1 MILKRKID
9 LLLAKSNGA
18 QLMWLLG
25 LSVASL
31 AIAIVVAQWVFND
44 GTIVWQDVVAV
55 FLDPGCFGGAGA
67 HDWFRLILALLS
79 VFLFSALLVSVFTNL
94 FENIREAAQVGE
106 RRYALRGHVLIL
118 GHCAQLPVMVRAL
131 NAQGRTVVVVDE
143 ERPEVDANFIFYK
156 AARHSHA
163 DLATIGA
170 ERASAIY
177 VMGDADDPAHDT
189 KNLKALAILDD
200 LCRQAPQPVHC
211 YVTLADYATIE
222 VLQYQRKA
230 GATGQLLVD
239 TVNAYEYEAEQL
251 LVGDT
256 SPASGAYSAT
266 ASPAPSEVFLPV
278 LRQGDERRAHIVII
292 GTGAMAQSV
301 AYTVA
306 HLCHYP
312 NYAEGGQR
320 TRITFIGEDMEAWQQ
335 HLVASRPAL
344 FALSHHTL
352 VQADGH
358 VVAHAPEGA
367 DFLDVEWQFVDAAP
381 SAPMARR
388 LLTPTPHEVLRV
400 VVCQGDE
407 RQAINT
413 ALHLPRAVYG
423 AAKLAVWLKRPSEL
437 VRRANLTGMYGHIE
451 ILGQGRGMQA
461 DPLFLRRSLRG
472 MRVNFVYHRA
482 YVNPQATDERQ
493 AWYAISEAD
502 KYSSIIC
509 GNALLVRQWCFEG
522 HNHSEADRRAAY
534 EAEHRRWVMS
544 ELIMGFRPAATTNKK
559 VFEHADLVPFEELS
573 AEEQGK
579 DAILIDAM
587 PYILYNVEC

>member
-31 AIAIVVAQWVFND
+31 AIAIVVAQWVFDD

-118 GHCAQLPVMVRAL
+118 GYCAQLPVMVRAL

-170 ERASAIY
+170 ERAAAIY

-256 SPASGAYSAT
+256 SPASGADSAT
-266 ASPAPSEVFLPV
+266 ASAAPSEAFLPV

-292 GTGAMAQSV
+292 GTGAMAQS
-301 AYTVA
+301 
-306 HLCHYP
+306 
-312 NYAEGGQR
+312 
-320 TRITFIGEDMEAWQQ
+320 
-335 HLVASRPAL
+335 
-344 FALSHHTL
+344 
-352 VQADGH
+352 DGH

-573 AEEQGK
+573 AEEQEK

>member
-31 AIAIVVAQWVFND
+31 AIAIVVAQWVFDD

-170 ERASAIY
+170 ERAAAIY

-211 YVTLADYATIE
+211 YVTLADYATI
-222 VLQYQRKA
+222 
-230 GATGQLLVD
+230 
-239 TVNAYEYEAEQL
+239 
-251 LVGDT
+251 
-256 SPASGAYSAT
+256 
-266 ASPAPSEVFLPV
+266 
-278 LRQGDERRAHIVII
+278 
-292 GTGAMAQSV
+292 
-301 AYTVA
+301 
-306 HLCHYP
+306 
-312 NYAEGGQR
+312 
-320 TRITFIGEDMEAWQQ
+320 
-335 HLVASRPAL
+335 
-344 FALSHHTL
+344 
-352 VQADGH
+352 
-358 VVAHAPEGA
+358 
-367 DFLDVEWQFVDAAP
+367 
-381 SAPMARR
+381 
-388 LLTPTPHEVLRV
+388 EVLRV

-482 YVNPQATDERQ
+482 YVNPQATDEWQ